1 MTGGIPKGDAMIAE
15 IQVLPRPA
23 GTDTTPYANVEAAIA
38 VIQQSGLQY
47 EVGALGTT
55 IEGDAEAVWPVLQQA
70 HAACLA
76 AGAES
81 VATVIKVHETRATEH
96 PGMAGLVAKFRE

>member
-1 MTGGIPKGDAMIAE
+1 MLAE

-23 GTDTTPYANVEAAIA
+23 GNNDAPYAHVDAAIA
-38 VIQQSGLQY
+38 VIQQSGLDY

-55 IEGDAEAVWPVLQQA
+55 IEGDASRIWPVLQQV
-70 HAACLA
+70 HEACLA

-81 VATVIKVHETRATEH
+81 VATVIKVHESAAGTHT
-96 PGMAGLVAKFRE
+96 GMTDLVAKFRA